1 MAHGEVRLSVIVEV
15 DGYHPALLAVEYD
28 AVLGSGYGSEIT
40 RAIATQ
46 QKTLTDIITRL
57 APGHTEV
64 VLCRE
69 QIGQSIFIEILS
81 TQVKRRRELGY
92 VRQRMHL
99 KSPIFI
105 EKNSAR
111 EGTDLDRFY
120 VVKR

>member
-1 MAHGEVRLSVIVEV
+1 MAHGEVRLPVIVEV
-15 DGYHPALLAVEYD
+15 DGYHPVLLAVEYD
-28 AVLGSGYGSEIT
+28 AAFGSGYGSEIT
-40 RAIATQ
+40 HAIATQ

-57 APGHTEV
+57 APWHTEV

-69 QIGQSIFIEILS
+69 QIGQSISIEILS